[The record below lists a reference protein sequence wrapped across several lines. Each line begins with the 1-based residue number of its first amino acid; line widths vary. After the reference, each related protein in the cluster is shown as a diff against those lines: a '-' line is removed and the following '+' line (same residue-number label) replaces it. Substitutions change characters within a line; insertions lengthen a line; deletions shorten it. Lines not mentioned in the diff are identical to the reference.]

1 MTFYEDNIL
10 SFLLGPINILWL
22 EYLSNQTTAE
32 FTNLYLMFSTPKT
45 KGNINTLYIAWLY
58 IFLEFIYLK
67 CSIVSIYEDVNISLL
82 SLGIAIQVRPGGTL
96 WHGPQ
101 QDQVKDN
108 SVRNVEK

>member
-1 MTFYEDNIL
+1 M
-10 SFLLGPINILWL
+10 
-22 EYLSNQTTAE
+22 
-32 FTNLYLMFSTPKT
+32 
-45 KGNINTLYIAWLY
+45 AWLY

-82 SLGIAIQVRPGGTL
+82 SLGIAIQVRTGGTL

-108 SVRNVEK
+108 RVRNVEKWRTTLSETCEEEENCT